1 MLESMNVFVITLHNS
16 QFAILP
22 TGKDK
27 SADING
33 PITAKREMVV
43 VDNLHTEGKSN
54 NKNWKNTHLRTKK
67 IEIYVGQYNFC
78 PIIATFPIGC
88 IVNNLIYQ
96 MSMRQ
101 LKITQSAT
109 SREDKSIHD
118 YLSDISKI
126 PEISMDEEIEIA
138 QDIHNGGEKAEKA
151 KERIVS
157 ANLRF
162 VVSVA
167 KQYQGM
173 GLPLADLIN
182 EGNIGLIKAAD
193 RFDEKR
199 GFKFISYAV
208 WWIRQ
213 SIIQSICDQGRTVR
227 LPLNNVALL
236 NKYWKMH
243 DEFMQ
248 EFQRKPSI
256 EEFADA
262 VNIDVSK
269 ASAIIKAAGKTSSM
283 DAPLADDS
291 ETSGSDMMPSDSKTD
306 ENMDK
311 ESMKIDVIATMKGIL
326 KTKEMQILC
335 GSFGIGCQPMSL
347 DELSEKFEL
356 SRERLRQIR
365 ERSIDKLRDSSAI
378 GMLRVYLG

>member
-1 MLESMNVFVITLHNS
+1 
-16 QFAILP
+16 
-22 TGKDK
+22 
-27 SADING
+27 
-33 PITAKREMVV
+33 
-43 VDNLHTEGKSN
+43 
-54 NKNWKNTHLRTKK
+54 
-67 IEIYVGQYNFC
+67 
-78 PIIATFPIGC
+78 
-88 IVNNLIYQ
+88 
-96 MSMRQ
+96 MRQ

-118 YLSDISKI
+118 YFADISKI
-126 PEISMDEEIEIA
+126 PELSMDEEIELA
-138 QDIHNGGEKAEKA
+138 QEIHKGGEKAKKA
-151 KERIVS
+151 KERIIS